1 MDSFQAKTARH
12 RRRMIYKKKSYR
24 SDPFQPYPK
33 WGIRKK
39 IRKKFKKLKKHHY
52 GFFSSQNS
60 QDRLRMREKKIYC
73 SNPFQPNLEQGIP
86 TKQHKKHKKFK
97 NIIMASFQAKARRDR
112 LRVMEKKCYHSDIFQ
127 PDPEQGIPE
136 KQQKNIEIK
145 KHRYGFFSIQKR
157 DGTCWE

>member
-60 QDRLRMREKKIYC
+60 QDRLRMREKKKFIVPIH
-73 SNPFQPNLEQGIP
+73 SNLTWNREFQQNSIKNTKNLK
-86 TKQHKKHKKFK
+86 TSLWLHFK
-97 NIIMASFQAKARRDR
+97 
-112 LRVMEKKCYHSDIFQ
+112 
-127 PDPEQGIPE
+127 P
-136 KQQKNIEIK
+136 
-145 KHRYGFFSIQKR
+145 KR
-157 DGTCWE
+157 DGTG